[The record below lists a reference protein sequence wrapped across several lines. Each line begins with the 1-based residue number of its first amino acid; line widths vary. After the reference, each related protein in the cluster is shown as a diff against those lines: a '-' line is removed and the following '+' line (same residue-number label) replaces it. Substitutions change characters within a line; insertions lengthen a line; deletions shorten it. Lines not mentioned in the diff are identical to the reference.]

1 MTHIRDVRGIQARQ
15 IQAGQ
20 RLAAREHTAHV
31 GYIGRIEARQVQT
44 GQRLAAREH
53 VAHTRDVSGIPARQV
68 QTGQRLTPVEHFY
81 HIHDVRGVQLI
92 QSGDSRHFVE
102 IHERHAGIRICHDLS
117 STITSNSQL
126 RTLHIGLNASAIIH
140 VRIPLLC
147 YRSRRCIAVLDFDSS
162 NGRLCCS
169 AFIPAAIRCQRRNR
183 FTLHVTRLIRRRQI
197 VCTLRYRDS
206 DGRRTVALLRHRDL
220 ITIHRDR
227 RDIGIAGL
235 RRNSAVPGTSHG
247 NSPGRAACI
256 NGQGSRTEAQ
266 RTSSLPDLPRHLHSI
281 RSTIRPAIAILRRE
295 RRSIGTRIGP
305 GRRAAN
311 GHLRGVVTTPGR
323 RLCITVIRQRP
334 ALHRPPHFALKS
346 SATATGASTGTG
358 IRTRDRGI
366 GNRTNARHS
375 RQLFRRIVLGK
386 TLHIP
391 VTIRLGNVCGRRGRQ
406 ISVRTNELEVLAQRY
421 LLQLMTAIESGVHIR
436 YGGSI
441 EGRQI
446 QILHRLTASEHAAHI
461 RYLSGIERRQIRSLQ
476 LIAILEHRVQ
486 AGDIG
491 CIEAGQF
498 HSLKVTALIEHHAQ
512 RFDLS
517 RIEIAQI
524 Q

>member
-1 MTHIRDVRGIQARQ
+1 MSVHI
-15 IQAGQ
+15 
-20 RLAAREHTAHV
+20 
-31 GYIGRIEARQVQT
+31 IG
-44 GQRLAAREH
+44 
-53 VAHTRDVSGIPARQV
+53 
-68 QTGQRLTPVEHFY
+68 
-81 HIHDVRGVQLI
+81 
-92 QSGDSRHFVE
+92 
-102 IHERHAGIRICHDLS
+102 ERACGIRICHDLP
-117 STITSNSQL
+117 STVTGNGQL
-126 RTLHIGLNASAIIH
+126 RTLYVSLNAAAVIY
-140 VRIPLLC
+140 VRIPLFR
-147 YRSRRCIAVLDFDSS
+147 YGSRRRIAVLDLDGS
-162 NGRLCCS
+162 NSRFRRRSLV
-169 AFIPAAIRCQRRNR
+169 PAETFRQRRSS
-183 FTLHVTRLIRRRQI
+183 FALHTTRLIRRRQI
-197 VCTLRYRDS
+197 VRTLRHRDGN
-206 DGRRTVALLRHRDL
+206 GRRTVALLRHRDL

-256 NGQGSRTEAQ
+256 NGHGSRTEAQ
-266 RTSSLPDLPRHLHSI
+266 RTGRLPNLPRHLHSI

-311 GHLRGVVTTPGR
+311 RHLRGVVTTPGR

-334 ALHRPPHFALKS
+334 ALHRPPHFALKGT
-346 SATATGASTGTG
+346 ATATGASTGTR

-375 RQLFRRIVLGK
+375 RQLCRRIVLGK

-391 VTIRLGNVCGRRGRQ
+391 ITVRLGNVRGRRRRQ

-446 QILHRLTASEHAAHI
+446 QVLHRLTASEHAAHI

-476 LIAILEHRVQ
+476 LIAILEHCVQ

>member
-1 MTHIRDVRGIQARQ
+1 MHICDISSIPPRYITDATQRLAAIEHAAHIRDVRSIQQVQSRDRCCVF
-15 IQAGQ
+15 GNGVEKGV
-20 RLAAREHTAHV
+20 EHT
-31 GYIGRIEARQVQT
+31 
-44 GQRLAAREH
+44 
-53 VAHTRDVSGIPARQV
+53 
-68 QTGQRLTPVEHFY
+68 
-81 HIHDVRGVQLI
+81 
-92 QSGDSRHFVE
+92 
-102 IHERHAGIRICHDLS
+102 AGIRIRHDLS
-117 STITSNSQL
+117 STITSNGQL
-126 RTLHIGLNASAIIH
+126 RAVDVSHNTAILRRRSIPGLRFIAGRGVCVHQLYLSNSRLSCSTL
-140 VRIPLLC
+140 
-147 YRSRRCIAVLDFDSS
+147 
-162 NGRLCCS
+162 
-169 AFIPAAIRCQRRNR
+169 IPATTGCQCRNGL
-183 FTLHVTRLIRRRQI
+183 TCHSNRLISRRQI
-197 VCTLRYRDS
+197 VRTLRNRNGN
-206 DGRRTVALLRHRDL
+206 GRRTVALLRHRDL
-220 ITIHRDR
+220 ITVHRDR

-235 RRNSAVPGTSHG
+235 RRNSAVPTTSHG
-247 NSPGRAACI
+247 NSPGRTAGI

-266 RTSSLPDLPRHLHSI
+266 RTSRLANLPRHTHSI

-295 RRSIGTRIGP
+295 RCSIGTRISP
-305 GRRAAN
+305 GRCAAN
-311 GHLRGVVTTPGR
+311 RHLRGIVTTPGR
-323 RLCITVIRQRP
+323 RLCIAVIRQRP
-334 ALHRPPHFALKS
+334 ALHRPSYFALKGT
-346 SATATGASTGTG
+346 ATATGASTGTR
-358 IRTRDRGI
+358 IRTRNRGI
-366 GNRTNARHS
+366 GNCTNASRS
-375 RQLFRRIVLGK
+375 RQLCRRIVLGK

-391 VTIRLGNVCGRRGRQ
+391 ITVRLGNVCGRRGRQ

-446 QILHRLTASEHAAHI
+446 QVLHRLTASEHAAHI

>member
-1 MTHIRDVRGIQARQ
+1 MCSIEARYIQAGQRIASIEHEIHSRDLRGVKAGHIQACQRIAAIEHTLHICHLCSIEARHIQAGQRIAGAEHVAHIRDVRSIQQ
-15 IQAGQ
+15 
-20 RLAAREHTAHV
+20 
-31 GYIGRIEARQVQT
+31 
-44 GQRLAAREH
+44 
-53 VAHTRDVSGIPARQV
+53 
-68 QTGQRLTPVEHFY
+68 
-81 HIHDVRGVQLI
+81 I
-92 QSGDSRHFVE
+92 QSGDRCRRRE
-102 IHERHAGIRICHDLS
+102 IAECHAGIRICHDLPS
-117 STITSNSQL
+117 AVAGNGEGGA
-126 RTLHIGLNASAIIH
+126 LHIGLDAAAVIH
-140 VRIPLLC
+140 VCIPGLIN
-147 YRSRRCIAVLDFDSS
+147 RTGRRIAVLDLDGG
-162 NGRLCCS
+162 NGILRRRPL
-169 AFIPAAIRCQRRNR
+169 IPATIRRQRRHR

-197 VCTLRYRDS
+197 VRTLRHRDGN
-206 DGRRTVALLRHRDL
+206 GRRTVALLRHRDL
-220 ITIHRDR
+220 ITVHRDR
-227 RDIGIAGL
+227 RDIGIAGI

-256 NGQGSRTEAQ
+256 NGHGSRTEAQ
-266 RTSSLPDLPRHLHSI
+266 RTSRLPDLPRDTHSI
-281 RSTIRPAIAILRRE
+281 CRTIRPAIAILQRE

-305 GRRAAN
+305 GRCAAN
-311 GHLRGVVTTPGR
+311 GHLRGIVTTPGR
-323 RLCITVIRQRP
+323 RLCIAVIRQSP

-366 GNRTNARHS
+366 GNCTNASHS
-375 RQLFRRIVLGK
+375 RQLCRRIVLGK
-386 TLHIP
+386 ALHIP
-391 VTIRLGNVCGRRGRQ
+391 ITVRLGNVRRRRRRQ
-406 ISVRTNELEVLAQRY
+406 IAVRTNELELRAQRY
-421 LLQLMTAIESGVHIR
+421 LLQLMTAIESGVHIC

-446 QILHRLTASEHAAHI
+446 QVLHRLTASEHAAHI